1 MDYGDNWKTIIETA
15 HDGILIVDTKGV
27 IMAVNKATEQLTGYT
42 AEELVGNPCT
52 ILNCTG
58 CKIFKGES
66 GKKWCGLFHKGK
78 MKGKK
83 CMITGKDRRA
93 IHILKSA
100 SVMRDQNGKEMGAV
114 EILTDMT
121 EQVQQKNKIELLQ
134 RSLKSDEGYHN
145 LLGSSPLMQRMFEMI
160 ESVAQSDA
168 PVTIQGKSGTGKE
181 LVAMAIHEASA
192 RRDKSFI
199 KVNCA
204 SLNENVLESEL
215 FGHVKGAYTGAD
227 SDRVGRFEAAH
238 GGSIFLD
245 EIGDIPLSTQVKLLR
260 VLEDHV
266 IEKVGDNK
274 PISIDVR
281 IITATN
287 KDLEELISKG
297 VFREDLFF
305 RINVFPI
312 YCPALSE
319 RWEDIPQLAQSFI
332 KYGTRKS
339 GKKIVGF
346 TPEAMEK
353 LTNYSW
359 PGNVRELR
367 NAVEYALVLCHG
379 GLISPGHL
387 PPRITKYK
395 EEDDSAVGLSSHINQ
410 EKEQLIKALRQSSGN
425 QTQAAKALGIS
436 RVTIWKRIKK
446 HNLNLT
452 KTLG

>member
-1 MDYGDNWKTIIETA
+1 MDYSSNWKTIIETA
-15 HDGILIVDTKGV
+15 HDGILIIDTNGMIV
-27 IMAVNKATEQLTGYT
+27 AVNKATERLTGYT

-58 CKIFKGES
+58 CKIYKGKN
-66 GKKWCGLFHKGK
+66 GKKWCGLFYKGK
-78 MKGKK
+78 MKGKQ
-83 CMITGKDRRA
+83 CRITGKNRRS

-100 SVMRDQNGKEMGAV
+100 SVMRDQDGKEMGAV

-121 EQVQQKNKIELLQ
+121 EQIQQKEKIELLQ

-145 LLGSSPLMQRMFEMI
+145 LLGSSPVMQRMFEMI
-160 ESVAQSDA
+160 ESVALTDA

-181 LVAMAIHEASA
+181 LVAMAIHEASE

-204 SLNENVLESEL
+204 SLNENILESEL

-227 SDRVGRFEAAH
+227 SDRIGRFEAAH

-274 PISIDVR
+274 PISIDAR

-287 KDLEELISKG
+287 KNLDELISKEA
-297 VFREDLFF
+297 FREDLFF
-305 RINVFPI
+305 RINVFPL

-319 RWEDIPQLAQSFI
+319 RSEDIPQLAQSFI
-332 KYGTRKS
+332 DHGTSKS
-339 GKKIVGF
+339 GKNITGF
-346 TPEAMEK
+346 TPEVMGK
-353 LTNYSW
+353 LTNYKW

-367 NAVEYALVLCHG
+367 NAVEYALVLCHE
-379 GLISPGHL
+379 GLVGLEHL
-387 PPRITKYK
+387 PPRIAKYH
-395 EEDDSAVGLSSHINQ
+395 EEDESIIAVNPSYISK
-410 EKEQLIKALRQSSGN
+410 EKEQLIEALRRSGGN
-425 QTQAAKALGIS
+425 QSIAAKDLGVS

-446 HNLNLT
+446 YKIDLSEIL
-452 KTLG
+452 